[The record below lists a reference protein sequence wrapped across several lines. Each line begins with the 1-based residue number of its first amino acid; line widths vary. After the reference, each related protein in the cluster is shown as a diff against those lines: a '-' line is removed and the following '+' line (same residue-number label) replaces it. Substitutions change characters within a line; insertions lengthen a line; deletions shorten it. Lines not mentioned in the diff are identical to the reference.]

1 MMSRDETLPG
11 TSADTPGGTYTYY
24 SAQKQLGFNLPS
36 DITSPRY
43 TVSSATYDNT
53 NQNLLGTLLP
63 GRNDAFRCRIRDQ
76 AAYVRIES
84 LGVPWAIERMAVL
97 VEPYGHTK
105 NVKGTY

>member
-1 MMSRDETLPG
+1 V
-11 TSADTPGGTYTYY
+11 
-24 SAQKQLGFNLPS
+24 
-36 DITSPRY
+36 SPRY